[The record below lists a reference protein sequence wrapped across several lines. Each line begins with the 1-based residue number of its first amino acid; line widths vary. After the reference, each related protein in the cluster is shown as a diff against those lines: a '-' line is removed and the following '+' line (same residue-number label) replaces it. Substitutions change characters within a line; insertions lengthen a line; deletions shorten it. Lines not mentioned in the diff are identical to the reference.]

1 MRTQLSGTSVAAN
14 LTGFKSNATGAP
26 GATWALT
33 ATDAADSLAHKVT
46 IRNDSITDHSA
57 KTAILTG
64 TDANGKA
71 MTETVNLPG
80 TSATVTSTNYFLTLT
95 SVVPSATIGADTMD
109 IGWSVASCTN
119 TLFPKTG
126 GADLGQF
133 NIGIGCRV
141 VTGSPTYSIQ
151 HTYDHTAWFEH
162 ATITGKLVNFDGVI
176 TSPVAGIR
184 LQFAAAGGVAA
195 NVIQFG
201 V

>member
-1 MRTQLSGTSVAAN
+1 MRTQLAGTSVAAN
-14 LTGFKSNATGAP
+14 LTGFLSNATGATWTLS
-26 GATWALT
+26 ATNAG
-33 ATDAADSLAHKVT
+33 DSLAHKVT
-46 IRNDSITDHSA
+46 IKGDAATDHSA

-64 TDANGKA
+64 TDANGA
-71 MTETVNLPG
+71 RLTETVNLPNG
-80 TSATVTSTNYFLTLT
+80 TATVTSTNYFLTLT
-95 SVVPSATIGADTMD
+95 TVVPSATIGADTMD
-109 IGWSVASCTN
+109 IGWALASCTN
-119 TLFPKTG
+119 TYFPKTA

-151 HTYDHTAWFEH
+151 HTYDHIAWFEH
-162 ATITGKLVNFDGVI
+162 ATITGKLVSFDGVI